1 MILKII
7 LFIAL
12 IIVAAYIA
20 LVLYTALFS
29 RGEPK
34 NEKYCLIISRERRPR
49 RHASNVSR
57 QHADQRPSSF
67 VEQGGRNE

>member
-29 RGEPK
+29 PGEPK
-34 NEKYCLIISRERRPR
+34 NEKYCLIISRGRRPR
-49 RHASNVSR
+49 RPASGIHDNLTNKER
-57 QHADQRPSSF
+57 Q
-67 VEQGGRNE
+67 NE